1 MTRNTKHSFRE
12 RAIRRLLPAHQA
24 AQRRVHDLI
33 YLFLELTHRCNLCCR
48 HCGSDCTAAS
58 DYPDLPAS
66 RILEVLEGIRERHDP
81 GRITVAM
88 AGGEPLLYPGLF
100 ELGQK
105 VAELGFPWGM
115 VTNGYG
121 WKPDTVDSAR
131 KAGMC
136 TVTVSLDGLAETHDW
151 LRGRQGSFERAVNT
165 LRMLLA
171 ADWIQKVDVVTCVHR
186 RNLAQLD
193 DVRALLT
200 ELGLEAWRLFTISPI
215 GRAANDP
222 DLSLNSDE
230 FRQLMAWVYEQR
242 ERDGMSI
249 RYSESGYL
257 GACDTQVR
265 NHSFFCRAGI
275 NVAGI
280 MIDGSILA
288 CPNINRRFSQGNIH
302 RDDFCE
308 VWEKGYKPFR
318 DRRWM
323 RTGECIDCSE
333 WDLCQGNSFHLR
345 DPETNR
351 TLLCYYKEYGLDESP
366 CG

>member
-1 MTRNTKHSFRE
+1 MNRNARHTFRE
-12 RAIRRLLPAHQA
+12 QVRRRLLPAHQA
-24 AQRRVHDLI
+24 AQRRVHDLV

-58 DYPDLPAS
+58 GQPDLPAAS
-66 RILEVLEGIRERHDP
+66 ILEVLTGIRERHDP
-81 GRITVAM
+81 ARITVAM

-100 ELGQK
+100 DLGQQIT
-105 VAELGFPWGM
+105 ELGFPWGM
-115 VTNGYG
+115 VTNGWG
-121 WKPDTVDSAR
+121 WKPDSVASAR
-131 KAGMC
+131 KAGMR

-151 LRGRQGSFERAVNT
+151 LRARKGSFERAVDT

-171 ADWIQKVDVVTCVHR
+171 ANWIQKVDVVTCVHR
-186 RNLAQLD
+186 RNLTQLD
-193 DVRALLT
+193 DVRALLMK
-200 ELGLEAWRLFTISPI
+200 LGLKAWRLFTISPI
-215 GRAANDP
+215 GRAADEP
-222 DLSLNSDE
+222 DLLLSRDE
-230 FRQLMAWVYEQR
+230 FRQLMAWIHAQR
-242 ERDGMSI
+242 GNGSIAI

-257 GACDTQVR
+257 GACDTLVR
-265 NHSFFCRAGI
+265 NHPFFCRAGI

-280 MIDGSILA
+280 MVDGSILA

-308 VWEKGYKPFR
+308 VWETGYKLFR

-323 RTGECIDCSE
+323 RTGACVDCSE

-345 DPETNR
+345 DPATNR
-351 TLLCYYKEYGLDESP
+351 TLLCYHKAYGLDKPP